1 MPNSDRELP
10 SSFIESALPTRRE
23 YEASLCLNEAERRT
37 LEAAARLRKQQSTWR
52 SSPASVVDVSS
63 KTDILPK
70 CVGIRSWSHS
80 HSNRSMSSHHAPI
93 ATRATEPN
101 NTTMGQAEETVTRGG
116 ALLSFPEVQAQDT
129 AASIPLPPT
138 SPTVRRWSDG
148 SEPQRR
154 VVICVAPNPS
164 QRPDPVDARE
174 RTLRPARQRVA
185 TWPTASRPSQPSATQ
200 QRWVDSTE
208 GKWFQSLALHH
219 HAPRFGSKY
228 EVDAQ
233 RRG

>member
-23 YEASLCLNEAERRT
+23 YEASVCLNEAERRT

-70 CVGIRSWSHS
+70 CVGVGSWSHS
-80 HSNRSMSSHHAPI
+80 HSNRSMRSHHAPI
-93 ATRATEPN
+93 ATQATEPN

-116 ALLSFPEVQAQDT
+116 ALLAFPEVQAQDT
-129 AASIPLPPT
+129 ARSIPLPPT
-138 SPTVRRWSDG
+138 SPTVQRWSDG

-154 VVICVAPNPS
+154 VVICAASNPS
-164 QRPDPVDARE
+164 QRPDPARE
-174 RTLRPARQRVA
+174 RALRPARQRA
-185 TWPTASRPSQPSATQ
+185 TTWPTASRPS

-219 HAPRFGSKY
+219 HAPRNGTK
-228 EVDAQ
+228 
-233 RRG
+233 